1 MREDG
6 LERSFFFFLNNQ
18 EDLSVLVGKKEEK
31 IRKSEI
37 KKAWK

>member
-6 LERSFFFFLNNQ
+6 LKRSFVLFFNNQ

-31 IRKSEI
+31 VRKREI

>member
-1 MREDG
+1 MDLKEVCF
-6 LERSFFFFLNNQ
+6 FFFFLNNQ

>member
-1 MREDG
+1 MDLKEV
-6 LERSFFFFLNNQ
+6 FFFFFFNNQ